1 MELRAA
7 VEMALYRYEMEG
19 KLRESEENHR
29 SIVENSHDGILIVG
43 EDYRF
48 AYVNDMLCR
57 IVGYSRSEIIGQ
69 DFTKFIDEE
78 GKRLV
83 ADRYKQ
89 RQTGGKLPP
98 RYEFNVVRKDGTKRR
113 VEISSTVSRDL
124 KGKVRT
130 IAQILDITEQKQAEK
145 ALRDSEKK
153 YRTLAETTNDITFTL
168 DLDGKLLTS
177 VLS

>member
-1 MELRAA
+1 MICSAGLWDIPA
-7 VEMALYRYEMEG
+7 V
-19 KLRESEENHR
+19 KLL
-29 SIVENSHDGILIVG
+29 V
-43 EDYRF
+43 
-48 AYVNDMLCR
+48 R
-57 IVGYSRSEIIGQ
+57 ISRNLSMR
-69 DFTKFIDEE
+69 KA
-78 GKRLV
+78 KRLV

-168 DLDGKLLTS
+168 DLDGKITYIS
-177 VLS
+177 PVVEN